1 MNKKTHAVLIGA
13 AAISLSACTLAT
25 NQTNQPAGQFETLD
39 KFVQQSWKLPNFQ
52 LSRDVVMSKVP
63 LRVSTYSYP
72 SFIHRGQLNNLATR
86 SKDLAGFCEQ
96 QGGQWRYLG
105 PPVAEKSE
113 PSQQPMPSNTALA
126 DAVNRAPV
134 TENGMRDIVKMAEQA
149 SMSDVFKSL
158 ARSMLKQPDPLVA
171 DAIEYAMR
179 QKWLGRFECQRDTT
193 TWSAKIS
200 YAEWANRTD
209 RTLIYKDVT
218 LKIELA
224 ENK

>member
-1 MNKKTHAVLIGA
+1 MVFMVA

-25 NQTNQPAGQFETLD
+25 NQPKQSAGQFKTLD
-39 KFVQQSWKLPNFQ
+39 EFVRQSWEIPNFQ
-52 LSRDVVMSKVP
+52 LGRDVVMSKVF
-63 LRVSTYSYP
+63 LRVSTYSSP
-72 SFIHRGQLNNLATR
+72 SFIHRGQLNKLGAL
-86 SKDLAGFCEQ
+86 SKELAGFCEQ

-105 PPVAEKSE
+105 PPVAEESE
-113 PSQQPMPSNTALA
+113 PSQPMQSNTALA

-149 SMSDVFKSL
+149 SISDAFQSF

-179 QKWLGRFECQRDTT
+179 QKWLGRFECRRDTT

-200 YAEWANRTD
+200 YAKWANRAD

-218 LKIELA
+218 LKVELA
-224 ENK
+224 ESK